1 MSYIISIIL
10 LLAFGAG
17 LYKMFEKAGEA
28 GWKAIVPGLNLYTWI
43 QLTGRPIYWLA
54 LLLVPIVGIF
64 IFAYMLIDLVK
75 CFGKFGFWEQALALV
90 VPFIYYPFIGFR
102 DEEKYLGRAVVMSK
116 ENPIK
121 KSIFR
126 EWAEAI
132 IFAVFAATFIRM
144 FLIEAY
150 TIPTPSMEGSL
161 MVGDFLFVSKLSYGS
176 RMPVTPIQFPL
187 VHNKVPFIGN
197 ESYSEAVQWKYRRL
211 PAIRELKRYDP
222 VVFNFPE
229 GDTVA
234 FRKGVSR
241 TAMQYTHYYGLKRQL
256 GEQATKRN
264 YDLVTRPLDKRD
276 NYIKRCVGL
285 PGDIIEIKNRVLYV
299 NGEEAQK
306 PEGLQFTYQVNAT
319 AGKPNQKLLDEL
331 DIDWD
336 TERALNKGIMYLTE
350 KQATALANDASLQI
364 KPLVNDPN
372 PSIFPHDGRGWS
384 MDNFGPITIPK
395 KGDVISIG
403 PKNIGIYKR
412 VIRDYEGNDLG
423 IGKGGI
429 EINGKPA
436 TEYTIQQDYYWM
448 MGDNRH
454 NSEDSRVWGF
464 VPQDHIVG
472 KPLFIWMSLKNGHLF
487 TKKVKTP
494 TGAIVR
500 EKGGINFK
508 RLFRGANDMAE

>member
-1 MSYIISIIL
+1 MSYIISLIL

-43 QLTGRPIYWLA
+43 KLTGRPMYWLA

-64 IFAYMLIDLVK
+64 IFAYMLIDMVK
-75 CFGKFGFWEQALALV
+75 CFGKFGFWEQALAIV
-90 VPFIYYPFIGFR
+90 VPFAYYPYLGFR
-102 DEEKYLGRAVVMSK
+102 DDEKYLGKAVVMTK

-121 KSIFR
+121 KSVIR

-176 RMPVTPIQFPL
+176 RMPMTPIQFPL
-187 VHNKVPFIGN
+187 VHNKVPIVGS
-197 ESYSEAVQWKYRRL
+197 ESYSEAVKWKYRRL
-211 PAIRELKRYDP
+211 APIRQIKRYDP

-234 FRKGVSR
+234 FGSPL
-241 TAMQYTHYYGLKRQL
+241 TTHYYSLVRREGRENVKR
-256 GEQATKRN
+256 R
-264 YDLVTRPLDKRD
+264 YDIVTRPIDKRD
-276 NYIKRCVGL
+276 NYIKRCVGI
-285 PGDIIEIKNRVLYV
+285 PGDELEIKNRVLYI
-299 NGEEAQK
+299 NGAEARK
-306 PEGLQFTYQVNAT
+306 PEGLQFRYQVNAN
-319 AGKPNQKLLDEL
+319 AAKPDQKLLDDLKIE
-331 DIDWD
+331 WD
-336 TERALNKGIMYLTE
+336 TERAQYGTIMHLTE
-350 KQATALANDASLQI
+350 KQYKGLAADSTLGI
-364 KPLVNDPN
+364 RPLEEDRTMG
-372 PSIFPHDGRGWS
+372 IFPHDNRGWT
-384 MDNFGPITIPK
+384 MDNFGPIQIPK

-403 PKNIGIYKR
+403 PKNIALYRRIIK
-412 VIRDYEGNDLG
+412 DYEGNDLKVG
-423 IGKGGI
+423 AGGI

-464 VPQDHIVG
+464 VPHDHIVG
-472 KPLFIWMSLKNGHLF
+472 KPLFIWMSLNNGNLF
-487 TKKVKTP
+487 SKKKRFP
-494 TGAIVR
+494 NGAIYK

>member
-43 QLTGRPIYWLA
+43 QLTGRPMYWLA

-75 CFGKFGFWEQALALV
+75 CFGKFGFWEQALAII
-90 VPFIYYPFIGFR
+90 VPFAYYPFIGFR

-121 KSIFR
+121 KSVFR

-161 MVGDFLFVSKLSYGS
+161 MVGDFLFVSKLIYGS
-176 RMPVTPIQFPL
+176 RMHVTPIQFQL
-187 VHNKVPFIGN
+187 VHNKIPFMGS
-197 ESYSEAVQWKYRRL
+197 ESYSEAVKWKYRRL

-234 FRKGVSR
+234 FRKGISR
-241 TAMQYTHYYGLKRQL
+241 TAMQYTHYYGLKRQI

-285 PGDIIEIKNRVLYV
+285 PGDIIEIKDHALYV
-299 NGEEAQK
+299 NGEEARK
-306 PEGLQFTYQVNAT
+306 PENLQFSYQVNPNAS
-319 AGKPNQKLLDEL
+319 KPNQKVLDEL
-331 DIDWD
+331 DVEWEA
-336 TERALNKGIMYLTE
+336 ERANSRGIMHLNQ
-350 KQATALANDASLQI
+350 KQADELSKDATLNVSI
-364 KPLVNDPN
+364 KTLDPN

-384 MDNFGPITIPK
+384 MDNFGPLTIPK
-395 KGDVISIG
+395 KGDVVKIG
-403 PKNIGIYKR
+403 PKNIAIYKR
-412 VIRDYEGNDLG
+412 IIKDYEGNDLK
-423 IGKGGI
+423 IGAGGI
-429 EINGKPA
+429 EINGKTA

-472 KPLFIWMSLKNGHLF
+472 KPLFIWMSLKNGNLF
-487 TKKVKTP
+487 AKKKKNSE
-494 TGAIVR
+494 GAIYK